1 MLGLDYRTA
10 RYTWTVV
17 VIVLA
22 LIVLFKIRDTLF
34 LFAIGLFFA
43 YLLWPLFA
51 YLNRRLPGRS
61 RVPAL
66 AAIYVLLVGLFILG
80 GFEIGSRVVREAD
93 ALAVRLPAGV
103 SEAPPAPKAI
113 PRSGKE
119 LKQTVII
126 ELRRQIAA
134 HSQEIFSL
142 IPTAAGKIFSA
153 AKILLFAALVPI
165 LAFFFLKD
173 GSEMRE
179 FFLAAVPA
187 GPSRQRF
194 EEIAAD
200 LHVLLAQYMRAL
212 FILVGVAF
220 GVYTLFFSIIKMP
233 YGILVAAGVCW
244 LEFIPIVGPLAE
256 CVIIVGIAL
265 FSGFGHIVVILVFLG
280 VFRICQDYMIS
291 PKILSVE
298 MLMHPLIVI
307 LGVLAG
313 AELAGV
319 IGSFLSIPTLAVL
332 RIVYLHFRR
341 RSVVAVE
348 EFSVPS
354 PPVKSA

>member
-1 MLGLDYRTA
+1 MLGFDNRTA

-22 LIVLFKIRDTLF
+22 LVVLFKIRDVLF

-66 AAIYVLLVGLFILG
+66 AAIYVVLVGLLILG
-80 GFEIGSRVVREAD
+80 GFEIGSRVVIEAES
-93 ALAVRLPAGV
+93 LAAKLPADLSKV
-103 SEAPPAPKAI
+103 PPAPKTA
-113 PRSGKE
+113 PHSAKE
-119 LKQTVII
+119 LKQTVIV
-126 ELRRQIAA
+126 ELRREIAA
-134 HSQEIFSL
+134 HSQEIYSL
-142 IPTAAGKIFSA
+142 IPKAAGKIFSA
-153 AKILLFAALVPI
+153 AKILLFGALVPI

-173 GSEMRE
+173 GAEMRE
-179 FFLAAVPA
+179 FFLAAFPP

-194 EEIAAD
+194 TEIVAD
-200 LHVLLAQYMRAL
+200 VHVLLAQYMRAL
-212 FILVGVAF
+212 FLLVGVAF

-256 CVIIVGIAL
+256 CAIIVGIAL
-265 FSGFGHIVVILVFLG
+265 FSGFGHIVVILVFLA

-341 RSVVAVE
+341 KRVVSIE
-348 EFSVPS
+348 EFPVAQ
-354 PPVKSA
+354 PPVNLV